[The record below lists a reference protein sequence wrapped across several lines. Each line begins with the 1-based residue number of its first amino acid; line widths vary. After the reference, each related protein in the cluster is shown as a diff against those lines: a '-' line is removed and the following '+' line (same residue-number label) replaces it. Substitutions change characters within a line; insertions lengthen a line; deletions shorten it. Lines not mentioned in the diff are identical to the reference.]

1 MPTDQNVT
9 RKLSAILSADVKGYS
24 ILMADDEVHT
34 IQTLKAYRQ
43 IISDLISHHSGRVV
57 DSAGDNILAEFRSA
71 VGAVGCAV
79 EIQRKLKDE
88 NARYVDEKK
97 VQFRIGVNVG
107 DVVQDGD
114 RIYGSGVNVAAR
126 IEGIAEPGGICISR
140 NTYDHVKDKLDVGF
154 EYLGEH
160 DVKNIEKP
168 VRVYK
173 VLLDSKTPKPLLEEK
188 LELPD
193 KPSIAVLPFD
203 NMSGDTE
210 QEYFSDGITED
221 IITSLSRSP
230 WMFVIARNSSF
241 SYRDKS
247 VDVKIISRELGVR
260 YILEGSVRKAGNR
273 IRVTAQLIDGIMGS
287 HVWAEK
293 YDGELQDIFDLQDQ
307 ITQQVVATV
316 QTQIKVSYGE
326 KVKNVERPNVATW
339 ELLAR
344 GWKLLYDLTK
354 ESLVSAEKILR
365 RAVAYD
371 PTSCEAH
378 LTLACTLYH
387 QVLMGHV
394 SDNREMIFLDAYEIA
409 KQAVSLNEKNE
420 NAHWVLGMIQQLRR
434 KHDLAIAEYERAIEL
449 NPNFSLAYGCLGDAL
464 GEIGNSDESIK
475 NINFA
480 IRLNPM
486 DPSIFFRYHGLAL
499 AHFMAGRYS
508 EASQWARKSVHRKP
522 SWRGG
527 HALLASSLAQI
538 NLFEEAKEAVK
549 KYLKFFPNETISDLQ
564 MVMPI
569 TRPNRARL
577 FEEGLR
583 KAGLPD

>member
-1 MPTDQNVT
+1 MPNANKVT
-9 RKLSAILSADVKGYS
+9 RKLRAILSADVKGYS
-24 ILMADDEVHT
+24 LLMADDEVHT
-34 IQTLKAYRQ
+34 IQTLKAYRSLM
-43 IISDLISHHSGRVV
+43 SDLIQQHSGRVV
-57 DSAGDNILAEFRSA
+57 DNPGDNLLAEFSSA
-71 VGAVGCAV
+71 VDAAECAV
-79 EIQRKLKDE
+79 EVQKKLKKE
-88 NARYVDEKK
+88 NAKFVEDKQL
-97 VQFRIGVNVG
+97 QFRIGVIIG
-107 DVVQDGD
+107 DVLQDGD
-114 RIYGSGVNVAAR
+114 RIYGSGVNIAAR

-140 NTYDHVKDKLDVGF
+140 NAYDHVKDKLDLGF
-154 EYLGEH
+154 DYIGEH
-160 DVKNIEKP
+160 EVKNIKEP

-173 VLLDSKTPKPLLEEK
+173 ILLDKDAPKPLVEEQLEF
-188 LELPD
+188 PD

-203 NMSGDTE
+203 NMSGDPD

-221 IITSLSRSP
+221 IITALSRSP

-241 SYRDKS
+241 SYRGKA
-247 VDVKIISRELGVR
+247 VDVKIVSRELGVK

-316 QTQIKVSYGE
+316 QTQIHLYDGE
-326 KVKNVERPNVATW
+326 KVTSVEHPNVAIW
-339 ELLAR
+339 EILAR

-354 ESLVSAEKILR
+354 ESFVSAEKILR

-371 PTSCEAH
+371 PTSCDAH
-378 LTLACTLYH
+378 LLLANVLYH
-387 QVLMGHV
+387 QVIMGYV
-394 SDNREMIFLDAYEIA
+394 SDNRDVIFLEAYEIA
-409 KQAVSLNEKNE
+409 NRAVSINEKNE

-449 NPNFSLAYGCLGDAL
+449 NPNFSLAYASLGDAL

-480 IRLNPM
+480 ILLNPI
-486 DPSIFFRYHGLAL
+486 DPSIFFYYTGLAL

-549 KYLKFFPNETISDLQ
+549 NYLKNFPNETISDLQ
-564 MVMPI
+564 MVFAI
-569 TRPNRARL
+569 RRPDKAHQ

>member
-1 MPTDQNVT
+1 M
-9 RKLSAILSADVKGYS
+9 
-24 ILMADDEVHT
+24 
-34 IQTLKAYRQ
+34 
-43 IISDLISHHSGRVV
+43 
-57 DSAGDNILAEFRSA
+57 
-71 VGAVGCAV
+71 
-79 EIQRKLKDE
+79 
-88 NARYVDEKK
+88 
-97 VQFRIGVNVG
+97 
-107 DVVQDGD
+107 
-114 RIYGSGVNVAAR
+114 
-126 IEGIAEPGGICISR
+126 
-140 NTYDHVKDKLDVGF
+140 
-154 EYLGEH
+154 
-160 DVKNIEKP
+160 
-168 VRVYK
+168 YK
-173 VLLDSKTPKPLLEEK
+173 ILLDKNAPKPLVEEQ

-203 NMSGDTE
+203 NMSGDPD

-221 IITSLSRSP
+221 IITALSRSP

-241 SYRDKS
+241 SYRGKA
-247 VDVKIISRELGVR
+247 VDVKIVSSELGVK

-293 YDGELQDIFDLQDQ
+293 YDGELQDIFELQDQ

-316 QTQIKVSYGE
+316 QTQIQMYDGE
-326 KVKNVERPNVATW
+326 KVTSVEHPNVAIW
-339 ELLAR
+339 EILAR

-354 ESLVSAEKILR
+354 ESFVSSEKILR

-371 PTSCEAH
+371 PTSCDAH
-378 LTLACTLYH
+378 LLLACTLYH
-387 QVLMGHV
+387 QVLMGYV
-394 SDNREMIFLDAYEIA
+394 SDNRDVIFLEAYEIA
-409 KQAVSLNEKNE
+409 NRAVSINEKNE

-449 NPNFSLAYGCLGDAL
+449 NPNFSLAYASLGDAL

-480 IRLNPM
+480 ILLNPI
-486 DPSIFFRYHGLAL
+486 DPSIFFYYTGLAL

-522 SWRGG
+522 GWRGG
-527 HALLASSLAQI
+527 HAVLASSLAQL

-549 KYLKFFPNETISDLQ
+549 KYLKNFPDETISDLQ
-564 MVMPI
+564 MVFAI
-569 TRPNRARL
+569 RRPDKAHQ

-583 KAGLPD
+583 KTGLPD